1 MSKVLR
7 FKPHARSLRCSPKP
21 QHRATATRQSKKA
34 RSATST
40 RMTFVK
46 PMMCLWR
53 SFGRPET
60 KPNCKRKDK
69 QQASGTRRNSDK
81 QTLTLKYFKFTDKLS
96 WFSKIHSVLHISH
109 GCNGDDALLILP
121 KANAREGLQRAT
133 WSCSVLVQRSKLWKP
148 EAPKRHIG
156 TEVFSTLGLR
166 SPKQRML
173 VWMKRRPWKPG
184 HLGCLE
190 CQRNNSAKN
199 VESPFVGCPLW
210 YFMVGPSSL
219 SRLSCFWWGAPGRC

>member
-1 MSKVLR
+1 MQSK
-7 FKPHARSLRCSPKP
+7 A
-21 QHRATATRQSKKA
+21 ATSSNCTRRSKKA
-34 RSATST
+34 RRATST

-60 KPNCKRKDK
+60 GRTSKWDK
-69 QQASGTRRNSDK
+69 KKFRQTDSDSEIF
-81 QTLTLKYFKFTDKLS
+81 QIHGQILL
-96 WFSKIHSVLHISH
+96 SKIHSVLHISH

-133 WSCSVLVQRSKLWKP
+133 WSCSVLVQRSKLWKL

-190 CQRNNSAKN
+190 CQRNNFAKN

-210 YFMVGPSSL
+210 NFMVGPSSL